1 LRITSSTPKFRP
13 KIFTMK
19 KVKLFIALLS
29 VSLIATA
36 FLSVENPPESQ
47 ETAVKPSGNVG
58 LNIGDTAPE
67 LAFNNPDGKEIKL
80 SSMRGNVVLIDFW
93 ASWCGPCRREN
104 PNVVAAY
111 EKYSKAKFKDAK
123 GFEVLGVSLDKNQ
136 ASWVKAIEADNL
148 HWTYHMSDLGGWGS
162 QPAAIYNVRSIPA
175 SFLVDANGVI
185 VAKNLR
191 GQALHIELDKL
202 VKKL

>member
-1 LRITSSTPKFRP
+1 
-13 KIFTMK
+13 MK
-19 KVKLFIALLS
+19 KSGLSISLFCLSLLFIGFS
-29 VSLIATA
+29 SLNATA
-36 FLSVENPPESQ
+36 QNGV
-47 ETAVKPSGNVG
+47 TPSGKVG
-58 LNIGDTAPE
+58 LNVGDTAPE
-67 LAFNNPDGKEIKL
+67 LSFNNPDGKEIKL
-80 SSMRGNVVLIDFW
+80 SGLRGNVVLIDFW

-104 PNVVAAY
+104 PNVVSAY

-136 ASWVKAIEADNL
+136 ASWVKAIEQDNL
-148 HWTYHMSDLGGWGS
+148 HWPHHMSDLGGWGS
-162 QPAAIYNVRSIPA
+162 QPAAIYSVRSIPA

-185 VAKNLR
+185 IAKNLR

>member
-1 LRITSSTPKFRP
+1 MAAGF
-13 KIFTMK
+13 
-19 KVKLFIALLS
+19 ALMLGG
-29 VSLIATA
+29 
-36 FLSVENPPESQ
+36 
-47 ETAVKPSGNVG
+47 AVVCPQQALAQSGDKTVTPSGKVG

-67 LAFNNPDGKEIKL
+67 LAFNNTDGKEIKL
-80 SSMRGNVVLIDFW
+80 SDLRGSVVLIDFW

-123 GFEVLGVSLDKNQ
+123 GFEILGVSLDKNQ
-136 ASWVKAIEADNL
+136 SSWVKAIEQDNL
-148 HWTYHMSDLGGWGS
+148 SWPNHMSDLGGWGS
-162 QPAAIYNVRSIPA
+162 EPAAIYGVRSIPA
-175 SFLVDANGVI
+175 SFLVNAEGVI
-185 VAKNLR
+185 IAKNLR